1 MPENNTYTEG
11 YFTGIL
17 DIYFALMQGE
27 DSPMA
32 KPTYGTP
39 EVLGK
44 TIEATI
50 TPVYKEGK
58 VYASNVA
65 TRNERR
71 IDGYTLSLNL
81 DKIPYEKREKA
92 LGRAKDANGVHII
105 KGTQVAPNV
114 AVLFALTLD
123 DGTKELWVLYK
134 GKFSEPTQVG
144 HTDSDSMTYQHPTLE
159 GNFVRREYDDA
170 LAAVAATAD
179 GSVSA
184 EVATRWFGEVYEA
197 ETETETETETP
208 EPVDP

>member
-1 MPENNTYTEG
+1 MPEKVYSEG

-17 DIYFALMQGE
+17 DIMVALMKTPDG
-27 DSPMA
+27 PKT
-32 KPTYGTP
+32 KPTYDP
-39 EVLGK
+39 FEALGK

-65 TRNERR
+65 TRNEKR

-105 KGTQVAPNV
+105 KGTQVAPNL

-123 DGTKELWVLYK
+123 DGSKELWVLYK
-134 GKFSEPTQVG
+134 GKFVEPTQVG

-179 GSVSA
+179 KSVSE

-197 ETETETETETP
+197 DEADEETP